1 MSSIFYFA
9 AWTDSG
15 CFLGCEHEHPTI
27 ISAVVCIGCAGGYA
41 VAVENGEL
49 RALNSVEERQ
59 FQALVH
65 GEPEL
70 LKPLPPLNGKWT
82 FEM

>member
-1 MSSIFYFA
+1 MSLLYYFA

-15 CFLGCEHEHPTI
+15 CFLGCDHEHPTI
-27 ISAVVCIGCAGGYA
+27 ISAVSCIPCAGGYV

-65 GEPEL
+65 GAPEP